1 MNGGGVNRK
10 IWPLLT
16 ESVLFIAMVIT
27 LIPIVWLF
35 YNSFRLSR
43 NIISLEN
50 PTDFTLY
57 NYKTLFSPTSD
68 FTALFLN
75 SVGLV
80 LFTTILCL
88 AIGLLA
94 AYSLSKFRWP
104 WAFTVTILGAATF
117 IQLVPPVAL
126 APSFYVILNNFYLYN
141 SVTALVLV
149 NTVFNLPFAIFLLK
163 VYFDSIPDDLKEA
176 ALIDGAKEWTV
187 FWRIMVPLAKP
198 GIGAV
203 AILVAILTWN
213 EFLMALSLTSTSD
226 AQTITVGIATYIQQ
240 YQVRYGDMSA
250 AAAIATIPIIV
261 VAATAHR
268 YIVTGL
274 TGGAVKG

>member
-16 ESVLFIAMVIT
+16 ESVLFIAMVIA

-141 SVTALVLV
+141 SVTGLVLV

-176 ALIDGAKEWTV
+176 ALVDGAKQWTV

-213 EFLMALSLTSTSD
+213 EFLMALSLTSTSN

-261 VAATAHR
+261 VAAIAHR